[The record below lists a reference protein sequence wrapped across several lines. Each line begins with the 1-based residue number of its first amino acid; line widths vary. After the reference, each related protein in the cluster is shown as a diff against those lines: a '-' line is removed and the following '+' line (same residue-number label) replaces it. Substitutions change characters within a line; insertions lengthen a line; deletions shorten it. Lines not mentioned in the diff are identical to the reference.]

1 MKIIRMDSTILE
13 CVDSCVD
20 SSRPLL
26 HTIGDSDFELNE
38 SQFDLKEEENDE
50 NELCTFSLELVKKNK
65 RLIEESKKLTKQ
77 LVSSK
82 YELREK
88 EEVINCVDSKFMISS
103 HNLSIIQ
110 DELNELMLG
119 CDELNHENLNL
130 RDKLKKQDKRS
141 RTWI

>member
-26 HTIGDSDFELNE
+26 PTIGDSDFELNE

-50 NELCTFSLELVKKNK
+50 NEDDLQQAYDELCTFSLELVKKTK
-65 RLIEESKKLTKQ
+65 RLIEESKRLTKQ

-82 YELREK
+82 DELRER
-88 EEVINCVDSKFMISS
+88 ERSN
-103 HNLSIIQ
+103 
-110 DELNELMLG
+110 
-119 CDELNHENLNL
+119 
-130 RDKLKKQDKRS
+130 KLCRL
-141 RTWI
+141 